1 MKVSFD
7 FDMTLTMPI
16 IQDYAKY
23 LIEKGVDGWVHTLRF
38 PDDAPEWQNWNTD
51 LWKVIANV
59 GINPDKV
66 VFCEMTDKWNF
77 LGEDFIWHLD
87 DDYIECNLINK
98 NTATIG
104 ICHDGNS
111 TWKNKCEKL
120 LNV

>member
-7 FDMTLTMPI
+7 FDATLAMPL

-23 LIEKGVDGWVHTLRF
+23 LIERGIDVWVHTLRF

-77 LGEDFIWHLD
+77 LGEDFI
-87 DDYIECNLINK
+87 
-98 NTATIG
+98 
-104 ICHDGNS
+104 
-111 TWKNKCEKL
+111 
-120 LNV
+120 